1 MLTEGQ
7 LDSHMINES
16 DYEWLKLY
24 HYIITTTELV
34 RCKGY
39 PVTEVLAMLTLGVED
54 TVEGDTRNKLKK
66 LGSKIGQFIIG
77 KPWMDRW
84 DELGGQ
90 VRNNK
95 SLILTDLTYQTR
107 SSSRIVHDIEAGL
120 NNLGLSFIKVYQLP
134 YESLEKPEE
143 FLKLATDALTFL
155 RTNASTLTSVTIHI
169 WISFASLFRG
179 QTRTLVPN
187 ADFVTKLAEIIGEI
201 SQETPLPI
209 FVNIL
214 KDARFLGSQSSILSI
229 AEEFAGILKDK
240 GIMHSTNERFWKQIY
255 ACGGEPFYWRQGEGK
270 EVIWAM
276 LEKSLMRQKV
286 FLHCA
291 MDHDTV
297 HDLNEECVHVK
308 NTGFDIET
316 IKRCTE
322 HPRIIPSIRAGE
334 TKDAQTGSAD
344 IIGGMSHMKD
354 SVQRRAWSDIRR
366 GVFTPEPLTDVDEHW
381 VEVTEDSEMMCDLCK
396 SFHQNDS
403 RMGTCTENRTNC
415 LNCASNWTRSAIYGT
430 EVIGMDEF
438 SQDARVAARLLNIY
452 NECVDWRNIEA
463 EKDLRGF
470 LITATLAMLSGY
482 KTANDVLK
490 QVSHRGAI
498 RMPAY
503 MVKGKCRRDLLSQ
516 FTVQRET
523 QTQAC
528 GGGSYKIRWF
538 YRLLWDGGNV
548 AYHDYM
554 RTVLTKEEIES
565 MFPPTASAEYIGDIF
580 EFWLGMLDLG
590 IQFPTMFGGW
600 GANLDSCLAGLEES
614 FWLFCNSCRPTDTIN
629 TKRNRSRKAYIPLIE
644 TDMVTTILR
653 EAGIFDLLLQKRIT
667 RMPVPPTAN
676 YDDHPEMIEIS
687 SSDEEM
693 DEVDEPEEET
703 TSPTAR
709 GPRVKQTS
717 GETDAGGDD
726 IEIDEDEE
734 DMGGQPSEAKKR
746 RTEVRNIRE
755 QFEKLIA
762 DASTVQYCFICG
774 GMHDIDECSTPDDE
788 NMRDTLLRMRLIMD
802 QKSKSPSSSERSKT
816 ATRGRKDKL
825 PKKSIMPQ
833 GKRWRRTRFTE
844 KEEVTKS
851 FYSQPA
857 FMYDIG
863 DREEGGQFLVNGIE
877 VNPPDQGVR
886 NRHELDALVERA
898 AEESPPVLPSI
909 EELNAWNPK
918 DHDEYM
924 NWIKQEREQRG
935 ENWNFKYIQPFTH
948 GHNIGT
954 LQLARVN
961 GEEYLGYEWSNVH
974 RFAENEWMGKKW
986 ENPQWI
992 VDLSKRFNAA
1002 LRHSVGCV
1010 KDNRGHRGLPCDEAG
1025 RVNVESILKY
1035 DNIWRDGHTLAGAA
1049 RVNYP
1054 ILVERWNNFQKVIFT
1069 EYKQTKRLRAQVLGL
1084 KVTKG
1089 ELERIIQQY
1098 DDGFT
1103 RRLDRQTLRLEIGTA
1118 DREIWLWP
1126 VAIRAPMAHSRVQGG
1141 VYIEDSKTSYQ
1152 MNPGVGYTLGGG
1164 FHCTTF
1170 ENIAQIFREGLR
1182 PGGGG
1187 DRINTFFVPFA
1198 PWDVRSQT
1206 VLRFKRIDQTD
1217 LVYIY
1222 MTYESIA
1229 KFSPRVSADGHILVQ
1244 QTIPFDSFDAVWFY
1258 DWKGEKYYRLM
1269 ITKGNEQ
1276 IVLSVQGAKKIATID
1291 RFDKLIGNVVP
1302 DESSPDLSELRKLVD
1317 IKTSHISHSHRLF
1330 PGHRDWND
1338 AISLLAVTHRPSKE
1352 GHRLCPACLCETP
1365 ASLSICVICRGFLIS
1380 HGWRRRIKITVAN
1393 VPTAEP
1399 RPQEED
1405 VKDHVKQA
1413 WEEVKVDLTGE
1424 DDDDEQMQ
1432 DDDDVTMKSPQE
1444 EAQPEE
1450 DDDDRTS
1457 KENDINDERRDFR
1470 EQDEVDEFLN
1480 EEREQAEKNDE
1491 EETEGGE
1498 INIEEYEADEARD
1511 VVIEYPAWLKR
1522 IEFGSKVLPVEPCM
1536 IGDAQPE
1543 LIKIL
1548 LLQIGLNILRIYRI
1562 FQRNFCGTYEAAW
1575 QHFQLNQKFR
1585 LDLDPKVPYLGE
1597 DADGNLI
1604 EPTVQQMRELYRD
1617 VGKPDQKD
1625 DIGEEGFVNAYYGA
1639 IVFKRLVT
1647 YTLECGYTFDDLQ
1660 NLFVDENIAQL
1671 TKGDTTEEEMRKA
1684 ANAREALDR
1693 QATLVRRI
1701 VAGAYK
1707 VNAVYFFRNVDF
1719 QNTITLN
1726 PVDIVC
1732 ALRPQL
1738 RRISVLHLILQN
1750 GRQLPR
1756 PLLTKLYDAIE
1767 DYNNIK
1773 QRDDQRPRW
1782 GIHMSEAHLTAI
1794 ADTPVPPDIRR
1805 ERYTPATGKSKAAPK
1820 PSNVAKAK
1828 ASSSTLWRNAEAAPP
1843 PKQAPVPPPQK
1854 GGKDYGKGGKSYSHR
1869 GGDWNH
1875 QGYYEWGYRR

>member
-24 HYIITTTELV
+24 HHIITSTEFV

-39 PVTEVLAMLTLGVED
+39 PVTEVLAMLTLGIED
-54 TVEGDTRNKLKK
+54 TVEGEIRNKLKK

-95 SLILTDLTYQTR
+95 ALILTDLTYQTR
-107 SSSRIVHDIEAGL
+107 SSSRIVNDIEAGL
-120 NNLGLSFIKVYQLP
+120 NNMGLSSIKVYQLP

-143 FLKLATDALTFL
+143 FLKLATNALTFL
-155 RTNASTLTSVTIHI
+155 RTNTATFTSVTIHI

-179 QTRTLVPN
+179 QNRMLVPN
-187 ADFVTKLAEIIGEI
+187 ADFIVKLAGIITEI
-201 SQETPLPI
+201 SQEAPLPI

-214 KDARFLGSQSSILSI
+214 KDARFLGSQSSIVSI
-229 AEEFAGILKDK
+229 AEEFARILKEK

-255 ACGGEPFYWRQGEGK
+255 ACGHEPFYWKEGEGK

-322 HPRIIPSIRAGE
+322 HPRIIPSIRTGD
-334 TKDAQTGSAD
+334 TRDAQAGSAN

-381 VEVTEDSEMMCDLCK
+381 VEVTEDSELMCDVCK
-396 SFHQNDS
+396 GFHQNDS
-403 RMGTCTENRTNC
+403 RMSTCTENRTRC

-430 EVIGMDEF
+430 EAIGMDEF

-452 NECVDWRNIEA
+452 NECVDWRSMEA

-482 KTANDVLK
+482 KTTSDVLK

-503 MVKGKCRRDLLSQ
+503 MVKGKCRRDLLPQ

-523 QTQAC
+523 RTEEC
-528 GGGSYKIRWF
+528 GSGAHKIRWF

-554 RTVLTKEEIES
+554 KTVLTKEEIES
-565 MFPPTASAEYIGDIF
+565 MFNPTATAEYIGDIF

-614 FWLFCNSCRPTDTIN
+614 FWLYSSSCRPTDTSN
-629 TKRNRSRKAYIPLIE
+629 TKRNRSRKAYIPSVE
-644 TDMVTTILR
+644 NEMVTAVLR
-653 EAGIFDLLLQKRIT
+653 EAGIFNLLLQKKIT
-667 RMPVPPTAN
+667 RMLVLPAAN
-676 YDDHPEMIEIS
+676 YDDHPEMVEIS

-709 GPRVKQTS
+709 GPRAEQTS

-726 IEIDEDEE
+726 IEVEEDEE
-734 DMGGQPSEAKKR
+734 DVGGQPSEAKKR
-746 RTEVRNIRE
+746 RTEVRNIRD

-762 DASTVQYCFICG
+762 DASNVQYCFICG

-788 NMRDTLLRMRLIMD
+788 NMRDTLWRMRLIMD
-802 QKSKSPSSSERSKT
+802 QKSKSPSSSERSKA

-825 PKKSIMPQ
+825 PKNIMPQ

-844 KEEVTKS
+844 KEEVTKC

-857 FMYDIG
+857 FMHDIG

-877 VNPPDQGVR
+877 VNPSDQGVR
-886 NRHELDALVERA
+886 NRHELDTLVERA
-898 AEESPPVLPSI
+898 AEESPPVLPTI

-918 DHDEYM
+918 DHDAYVKWLTEER
-924 NWIKQEREQRG
+924 KQYG
-935 ENWNFKYIQPFTH
+935 DNWNFKYIQPFTH

-954 LQLARVN
+954 LQLARIN
-961 GEEYLGYEWSNVH
+961 GEEYLGYGWSNAK
-974 RFAENEWMGKKW
+974 RFGENEWMGNKW

-992 VDLSKRFNAA
+992 VELSKRFNAA

-1010 KDNRGHRGLPCDEAG
+1010 KDNRNHRGLPCDEAG
-1025 RVNVESILKY
+1025 WVNVESILKY
-1035 DNIWRDGHTLAGAA
+1035 DNIWRDKHTLAGTT

-1054 ILVERWNNFQKVIFT
+1054 VLVERWNNFQRVIFT
-1069 EYKQTKRLRAQVLGL
+1069 EYKQTKRIRAQVLGL

-1089 ELERIIQQY
+1089 ELEYIMDNF
-1098 DDGFT
+1098 DDGLT
-1103 RRLDRQTLRLEIGTA
+1103 KRLERRTLRLEIGTA

-1141 VYIEDSKTSYQ
+1141 VHIEDSKTSYQ

-1222 MTYESIA
+1222 ITYESIA

-1244 QTIPFDSFDAVWFY
+1244 ETIPFDSFDAVWYY
-1258 DWKGEKYYRLM
+1258 DWREKKYYRLM
-1269 ITKGNEQ
+1269 ITKGKDQ
-1276 IVLSVQGAKKIATID
+1276 IVLSVQGAKKIATIEL
-1291 RFDKLIGNVVP
+1291 FDKLIGNIVP

-1330 PGHRDWND
+1330 PGHPDWND
-1338 AISLLAVTHRPSKE
+1338 AISLLAVTHRPNKE
-1352 GHRLCPACLCETP
+1352 DHRLCPACLCETP
-1365 ASLSICVICRGFLIS
+1365 ASLSICVVCKGFLVS
-1380 HGWRRRIKITVAN
+1380 HGWRKRIKVTVAT

-1405 VKDHVKQA
+1405 VKDHVKKA
-1413 WEEVKVDLTGE
+1413 WEEVKIDLTGE
-1424 DDDDEQMQ
+1424 GDDDEQMQ
-1432 DDDDVTMKSPQE
+1432 DDEDVTMKSPEQEPQQE
-1444 EAQPEE
+1444 E
-1450 DDDDRTS
+1450 
-1457 KENDINDERRDFR
+1457 ENDDQASKKDDIDDERRDFR
-1470 EQDEVDEFLN
+1470 EQDEVDEYLN
-1480 EEREQAEKNDE
+1480 EEREQTDE
-1491 EETEGGE
+1491 DDDEETEGGE
-1498 INIEEYEADEARD
+1498 INIEEYEAGEAHD
-1511 VVIEYPAWLKR
+1511 AVVEYPAWLKR
-1522 IEFGSKVLPVEPCM
+1522 IEFGSKVLPIEPCT

-1548 LLQIGLNILRIYRI
+1548 LLQIGLHILRIYRI
-1562 FQRNFCGTYEAAW
+1562 FQRNFCGNCETAW
-1575 QHFQLNQKFR
+1575 QHFQQNKKFR
-1585 LDLDPKVPYLGE
+1585 MDLDSKVPYLGE
-1597 DADGNLI
+1597 DENGELI
-1604 EPTVQQMRELYRD
+1604 EPTAQQMRELYHE
-1617 VGKPDQKD
+1617 VGRPEHKD

-1639 IVFKRLVT
+1639 IVLKRLVV
-1647 YTLECGYTFDDLQ
+1647 YTLECGYTYEDLL
-1660 NLFVDENIAQL
+1660 NVFVDEEIEKL
-1671 TKGDTTEEEMRKA
+1671 SKSDTSRDEMRKA
-1684 ANAREALDR
+1684 TNAREALDR
-1693 QATLVRRI
+1693 QDTLVRRI
-1701 VAGAYK
+1701 IAGAYK

-1719 QNTITLN
+1719 QDTITLN

-1732 ALRPQL
+1732 ALRPPL

-1756 PLLTKLYDAIE
+1756 PLLQKLYDAIE

-1782 GIHMSEAHLTAI
+1782 GIHMSEAHLIAI
-1794 ADTPVPPDIRR
+1794 ADTPVPANR
-1805 ERYTPATGKSKAAPK
+1805 ERATPAAGKSKAAPK
-1820 PSNVAKAK
+1820 AAPKLGSVAK
-1828 ASSSTLWRNAEAAPP
+1828 SIINSTMENR
-1843 PKQAPVPPPQK
+1843 
-1854 GGKDYGKGGKSYSHR
+1854 
-1869 GGDWNH
+1869 
-1875 QGYYEWGYRR
+1875 

>member
-7 LDSHMINES
+7 LDSHMMNES

-24 HYIITTTELV
+24 HYLITTTEFV

-39 PVTEVLAMLTLGVED
+39 PVTEVLAMLTLGIEE
-54 TVEGDTRNKLKK
+54 TVEGNIRNKLRK
-66 LGSKIGQFIIG
+66 LGSQIGQFIIG
-77 KPWMDRW
+77 KPWMDQW

-90 VRNNK
+90 VRNSK
-95 SLILTDLTYQTR
+95 SLILTDMTYQTR

-120 NNLGLSFIKVYQLP
+120 NNLGISFIKVYQLP

-143 FLKLATDALTFL
+143 FLKLATEALTFL
-155 RTNASTLTSVTIHI
+155 RTNAPILTSMTVHI

-179 QTRTLVPN
+179 QSRTLVPN
-187 ADFVTKLAEIIGEI
+187 AGFVTKLADIISEI
-201 SQETPLPI
+201 SQNAPLPI

-214 KDARFLGSQSSILSI
+214 KDARFFGSQSSIVSI
-229 AEEFAGILKDK
+229 AEEFAGIMKDK
-240 GIMHSTNERFWKQIY
+240 GIMHSTNERFWKQIF
-255 ACGGEPFYWRQGEGK
+255 ACGAQPFYWRQGEGK

-322 HPRIIPSIRAGE
+322 HPRIIPSIRTGE

-381 VEVTEDSEMMCDLCK
+381 IEVTENSDMMCDLCK
-396 SFHQNDS
+396 SFQQGDH
-403 RMGTCTENRTNC
+403 RMCTNTENRTRC
-415 LNCASNWTRSAIYGT
+415 LNCASNWTRSATYGT
-430 EVIGMDEF
+430 DIIGMDEF

-452 NECVDWRNIEA
+452 NECVDWREIQA

-470 LITATLAMLSGY
+470 LLTATLAMLSGY
-482 KTANDVLK
+482 QTAHDVLK

-523 QTQAC
+523 RSQAC
-528 GGGSYKIRWF
+528 DDGTNRIRWF

-554 RTVLTKEEIES
+554 RTVLTKDEIES
-565 MFPPTASAEYIGDIF
+565 MFPPTASAEYTGDIF
-580 EFWLGMLDLG
+580 EFWLGMLELG

-629 TKRNRSRKAYIPLIE
+629 TKRNRSRKAYIPLVE

-653 EAGIFDLLLQKRIT
+653 EAGIFDLLLQKEIT

-676 YDDHPEMIEIS
+676 YDDHPEMVEVS
-687 SSDEEM
+687 SSDEDV
-693 DEVDEPEEET
+693 DEVDEPEEDP

-709 GPRVKQTS
+709 GPRTEQAS
-717 GETDAGGDD
+717 GETDAGGND

-746 RTEVRNIRE
+746 RTEVRSIRE

-762 DASTVQYCFICG
+762 DASIVRYCFICG
-774 GMHDIDECSTPDDE
+774 GVHDIEECPMQDDE
-788 NMRDTLLRMRLIMD
+788 NMKDTLLRMRLIMEE
-802 QKSKSPSSSERSKT
+802 QSKSPSSSEKSRT

-825 PKKSIMPQ
+825 PKKGIMPQ

-851 FYSQPA
+851 FYSQSA
-857 FMYDIG
+857 FMYEIG
-863 DREEGGQFLVNGIE
+863 DREEGGPFLVNGIE
-877 VNPPDQGVR
+877 VHPPGQGVR
-886 NRHELDALVERA
+886 NRHELEALVERA

-909 EELNAWNPK
+909 EELNRLNPK

-924 NWIKQEREQRG
+924 KWLKQEREQRG
-935 ENWNFKYIQPFTH
+935 DNWNFRYIQPFTY
-948 GHNIGT
+948 GHDIGT
-954 LQLARVN
+954 LQMARVN
-961 GEEYLGYEWSNVH
+961 GEEYLGFGWCKVH

-986 ENPQWI
+986 ETPQWM

-1010 KDNRGHRGLPCDEAG
+1010 QDKKRHRGLPCDEAG
-1025 RVNVESILKY
+1025 WVNVEVILKY
-1035 DNIWRDGHTLAGAA
+1035 DNIWRDGHTLAGTTH
-1049 RVNYP
+1049 VNYQ
-1054 ILVERWNNFQKVIFT
+1054 ILVQRWDTFQKVIFT

-1089 ELERIIQQY
+1089 ELERIMDKY

-1103 RRLDRQTLRLEIGTA
+1103 RRLDKQVLRLEIGTA

-1126 VAIRAPMAHSRVQGG
+1126 VAIRAPMAHSRIPGG
-1141 VYIEDSKTSYQ
+1141 VYIEDDKTSYQ

-1170 ENIAQIFREGLR
+1170 ECVAQIFREGLR

-1187 DRINTFFVPFA
+1187 DHINTFFVPFA

-1206 VLRFKRIDQTD
+1206 VLRFRKIDKTD

-1222 MTYESIA
+1222 MTYESIS
-1229 KFSPRVSADGHILVQ
+1229 KFSPRVSADGHILIQ
-1244 QTIPFDSFDAVWFY
+1244 QTIPFDSFDAAWFY
-1258 DWKGEKYYRLM
+1258 DWKEEEYYRLM

-1317 IKTSHISHSHRLF
+1317 IKTSHISYSNRLF
-1330 PGHRDWND
+1330 PGHPEWND

-1365 ASLSICVICRGFLIS
+1365 ASLSICVMCRGFLIS
-1380 HGWRRRIKITVAN
+1380 HGWRRRIKVTVAN

-1399 RPQEED
+1399 RPQEEN

-1413 WEEVKVDLTGE
+1413 WEEVKIDLTEE
-1424 DDDDEQMQ
+1424 DDDDDEPMQ
-1432 DDDDVTMKSPQE
+1432 GDDDVTMKSPQE
-1444 EAQPEE
+1444 EVQPEE
-1450 DDDDRTS
+1450 DDDDRKS

-1480 EEREQAEKNDE
+1480 DEREQAEMNDE
-1491 EETEGGE
+1491 EKTEGGE
-1498 INIEEYEADEARD
+1498 INIEEYEAGEARD
-1511 VVIEYPAWLKR
+1511 AVIEYPAWMNR
-1522 IEFGSKVLPVEPCM
+1522 IDFGSKVLPVEPCM

-1548 LLQIGLNILRIYRI
+1548 LLQIGLNILRIY
-1562 FQRNFCGTYEAAW
+1562 QQYHRNFCGATETNMAIFSA
-1575 QHFQLNQKFR
+1575 
-1585 LDLDPKVPYLGE
+1585 
-1597 DADGNLI
+1597 
-1604 EPTVQQMRELYRD
+1604 EPTIQA
-1617 VGKPDQKD
+1617 
-1625 DIGEEGFVNAYYGA
+1625 GFG
-1639 IVFKRLVT
+1639 
-1647 YTLECGYTFDDLQ
+1647 
-1660 NLFVDENIAQL
+1660 
-1671 TKGDTTEEEMRKA
+1671 
-1684 ANAREALDR
+1684 
-1693 QATLVRRI
+1693 
-1701 VAGAYK
+1701 
-1707 VNAVYFFRNVDF
+1707 
-1719 QNTITLN
+1719 
-1726 PVDIVC
+1726 
-1732 ALRPQL
+1732 
-1738 RRISVLHLILQN
+1738 S
-1750 GRQLPR
+1750 
-1756 PLLTKLYDAIE
+1756 
-1767 DYNNIK
+1767 
-1773 QRDDQRPRW
+1773 
-1782 GIHMSEAHLTAI
+1782 
-1794 ADTPVPPDIRR
+1794 
-1805 ERYTPATGKSKAAPK
+1805 
-1820 PSNVAKAK
+1820 
-1828 ASSSTLWRNAEAAPP
+1828 
-1843 PKQAPVPPPQK
+1843 
-1854 GGKDYGKGGKSYSHR
+1854 
-1869 GGDWNH
+1869 
-1875 QGYYEWGYRR
+1875 

>member
-24 HYIITTTELV
+24 HYIITTTEFV

-54 TVEGDTRNKLKK
+54 TVEGEIRNKLKK

-120 NNLGLSFIKVYQLP
+120 NNMGLSSIKVYQLP

-143 FLKLATDALTFL
+143 FLKLAMEALTFL
-155 RTNASTLTSVTIHI
+155 RTNTATFTSVTIHI

-179 QTRTLVPN
+179 QNRMLVPN
-187 ADFVTKLAEIIGEI
+187 ADFVAKLAGIIGEI
-201 SQETPLPI
+201 SQEAPLPI

-214 KDARFLGSQSSILSI
+214 KDARFLGSQSSIVSI
-229 AEEFAGILKDK
+229 AEEFARILKEK

-255 ACGGEPFYWRQGEGK
+255 ACGREPFYWGEGEGK

-322 HPRIIPSIRAGE
+322 HPRIIPSVRAGE

-381 VEVTEDSEMMCDLCK
+381 VEVTEDSELMCDLCK

-403 RMGTCTENRTNC
+403 RMGTCTENRTRC

-452 NECVDWRNIEA
+452 NECVDWRNMEA

-470 LITATLAMLSGY
+470 LVTATLAMLSGY
-482 KTANDVLK
+482 KTTSDVLK

-503 MVKGKCRRDLLSQ
+503 MVKGKCRRDLLPQ

-523 QTQAC
+523 RTQAC

-554 RTVLTKEEIES
+554 KTVLTKEEVES
-565 MFPPTASAEYIGDIF
+565 MFPPTATAEYIGDIF

-590 IQFPTMFGGW
+590 VQFPTMFGGW

-614 FWLFCNSCRPTDTIN
+614 FWLYSSSCRPTDTIN
-629 TKRNRSRKAYIPLIE
+629 TKRNRSRKAYIPSIE
-644 TDMVTTILR
+644 NEMVTTVLR
-653 EAGIFDLLLQKRIT
+653 EAGIFNLLLQKKIT
-667 RMPVPPTAN
+667 RMPVLPAAN
-676 YDDHPEMIEIS
+676 YDDHPEMVEVS

-709 GPRVKQTS
+709 GPRVEQTS

-726 IEIDEDEE
+726 IEVDEDEE
-734 DMGGQPSEAKKR
+734 DVGGQPSEAKKR
-746 RTEVRNIRE
+746 RTEVRNIRN

-774 GMHDIDECSTPDDE
+774 GMHDIDECSIPDDE

-802 QKSKSPSSSERSKT
+802 EKSKSPSSSERSKA

-825 PKKSIMPQ
+825 PKNIMPR

-844 KEEVTKS
+844 KEEVTKC
-851 FYSQPA
+851 FYSQSA

-877 VNPPDQGVR
+877 VNPSDQGVR

-898 AEESPPVLPSI
+898 AEESPPVLPTI

-918 DHDEYM
+918 DHDAYM
-924 NWIKQEREQRG
+924 DWLRQERQQRG
-935 ENWNFKYIQPFTH
+935 DNWNFKYIQPFTH

-954 LQLARVN
+954 LQLARIN
-961 GEEYLGYEWSNVH
+961 GEEYLGYGWSDVKQ
-974 RFAENEWMGKKW
+974 FGENEWVGKKW

-1025 RVNVESILKY
+1025 WVNVEAILKY
-1035 DNIWRDGHTLAGAA
+1035 DNIWRDKHTLAGTT

-1054 ILVERWNNFQKVIFT
+1054 ILVERWNNFQRVIFT
-1069 EYKQTKRLRAQVLGL
+1069 EYKQTKRIRAQVLGL

-1089 ELERIIQQY
+1089 ELEYIMQNY
-1098 DDGFT
+1098 EDGFT
-1103 RRLDRQTLRLEIGTA
+1103 RRLERHTLRLEIGTA

-1141 VYIEDSKTSYQ
+1141 VHIEDSKTSYQ

-1206 VLRFKRIDQTD
+1206 VLRFKRIDRTD

-1222 MTYESIA
+1222 MT
-1229 KFSPRVSADGHILVQ
+1229 
-1244 QTIPFDSFDAVWFY
+1244 
-1258 DWKGEKYYRLM
+1258 
-1269 ITKGNEQ
+1269 
-1276 IVLSVQGAKKIATID
+1276 
-1291 RFDKLIGNVVP
+1291 
-1302 DESSPDLSELRKLVD
+1302 
-1317 IKTSHISHSHRLF
+1317 
-1330 PGHRDWND
+1330 
-1338 AISLLAVTHRPSKE
+1338 
-1352 GHRLCPACLCETP
+1352 
-1365 ASLSICVICRGFLIS
+1365 
-1380 HGWRRRIKITVAN
+1380 
-1393 VPTAEP
+1393 
-1399 RPQEED
+1399 
-1405 VKDHVKQA
+1405 
-1413 WEEVKVDLTGE
+1413 
-1424 DDDDEQMQ
+1424 
-1432 DDDDVTMKSPQE
+1432 
-1444 EAQPEE
+1444 
-1450 DDDDRTS
+1450 
-1457 KENDINDERRDFR
+1457 
-1470 EQDEVDEFLN
+1470 
-1480 EEREQAEKNDE
+1480 
-1491 EETEGGE
+1491 
-1498 INIEEYEADEARD
+1498 
-1511 VVIEYPAWLKR
+1511 
-1522 IEFGSKVLPVEPCM
+1522 
-1536 IGDAQPE
+1536 
-1543 LIKIL
+1543 
-1548 LLQIGLNILRIYRI
+1548 
-1562 FQRNFCGTYEAAW
+1562 
-1575 QHFQLNQKFR
+1575 
-1585 LDLDPKVPYLGE
+1585 
-1597 DADGNLI
+1597 
-1604 EPTVQQMRELYRD
+1604 
-1617 VGKPDQKD
+1617 
-1625 DIGEEGFVNAYYGA
+1625 
-1639 IVFKRLVT
+1639 
-1647 YTLECGYTFDDLQ
+1647 
-1660 NLFVDENIAQL
+1660 
-1671 TKGDTTEEEMRKA
+1671 
-1684 ANAREALDR
+1684 
-1693 QATLVRRI
+1693 
-1701 VAGAYK
+1701 
-1707 VNAVYFFRNVDF
+1707 
-1719 QNTITLN
+1719 
-1726 PVDIVC
+1726 
-1732 ALRPQL
+1732 
-1738 RRISVLHLILQN
+1738 
-1750 GRQLPR
+1750 
-1756 PLLTKLYDAIE
+1756 
-1767 DYNNIK
+1767 
-1773 QRDDQRPRW
+1773 
-1782 GIHMSEAHLTAI
+1782 
-1794 ADTPVPPDIRR
+1794 
-1805 ERYTPATGKSKAAPK
+1805 
-1820 PSNVAKAK
+1820 
-1828 ASSSTLWRNAEAAPP
+1828 
-1843 PKQAPVPPPQK
+1843 
-1854 GGKDYGKGGKSYSHR
+1854 
-1869 GGDWNH
+1869 
-1875 QGYYEWGYRR
+1875 